1 MLKILIL
8 KYILG
13 TLMFMERVCFVF
25 SNIGQKSGIQN
36 LSCIS
41 RPHLNVACY
50 IMTQNKWK
58 AARNSIIAE
67 CKV

>member
-13 TLMFMERVCFVF
+13 TLMFIERVCFVF

-36 LSCIS
+36 LSCILVD
-41 RPHLNVACY
+41 H
-50 IMTQNKWK
+50 I
-58 AARNSIIAE
+58 
-67 CKV
+67 